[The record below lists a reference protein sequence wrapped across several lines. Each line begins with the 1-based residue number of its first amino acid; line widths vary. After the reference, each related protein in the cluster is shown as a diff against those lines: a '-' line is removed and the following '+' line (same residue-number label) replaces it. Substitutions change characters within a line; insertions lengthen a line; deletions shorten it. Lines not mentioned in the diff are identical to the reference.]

1 MSQDSVPHRGAVMPF
16 LLSQG
21 AEPIPGY
28 TLVKKLGV
36 GGYGEV
42 WEATAPG
49 GLAKA
54 IKIIFGQTGDARA
67 EQELKA
73 LNRIKEV
80 RHPFLLSLE
89 RFEISANQVVI
100 VMELAD
106 ASLMD
111 RYEECR
117 RAGLPGIPRD
127 ELLQYLRDAADAL
140 DYMNEHYGLQ
150 HLDIKPQN
158 LLLVGRRIKIADFGL
173 VKDLCGTS
181 VTATG
186 GVTPLYASPEA
197 FDGKVSRYS
206 DQYSLAIVYQ
216 EMLTGYRPFPG
227 KTTLQL
233 AFQHVNSPPLLDPLP
248 AADRPVIGRALS
260 KSPEQ
265 RFPTCREL
273 VEGLYGAQ
281 RQTPPPPAAAPAP
294 EARTSQPDPPT
305 PVGRISQPDPAAE
318 VRPPTPQPAPS
329 RDEDELL
336 ALDTMVGL
344 EPSSGV
350 TPLPT
355 PERRPPGAAPLPPR
369 PAGVGETRLRPTLFL
384 GVGGLAGRVLRRLR
398 HRLHLRFGGLDRVPV
413 FQFLLLDTDRAAL
426 RAAQQ
431 GKPGEALSFEETLP
445 LPLHRPEHYRAKSR
459 DLLQW
464 LDRRWLYGIP
474 RSQLTEGMR
483 SLGRLAFVDHA
494 DEIHDHLRRALARL
508 YSPRA
513 RAATSAA
520 TGLEVREDGPRV
532 FLVAGISGGTGGG
545 MVFDAAFAV
554 RQALAEHDPEGDA
567 LCALLLHATGQT
579 PTEVELA
586 RVNAYAALTELHH
599 FCRGQTPFPGGPP
612 HGTALAGD
620 RPFDECYLL
629 HLGDHLD
636 EAQVDAATDAPA
648 EYLFVNA
655 ATPVGAVLDQY
666 RAHRGEPDPRTT
678 LRTFGLSQV
687 VFPRH
692 LLAEAVGHRLCHHL
706 VLRWLGTLGP
716 LGAEVVKVKTQ
727 DRLAAAG
734 LAAEALTDRLHATV
748 KQVLGQGPEA
758 FFQKVYADWA
768 QGPAVRQRSLS
779 ADEAVRQVR
788 AKVRGH
794 LGDPTEPGRSPAG
807 APSLVESA
815 LQKQAVGLG
824 AQQGREVVDWL
835 RSVVED
841 PDGRLQAAERAA
853 GCLTEYLT
861 GVMDSARNLVG
872 QYRTG
877 QEDLAEKVAAE
888 WTGKSTGAWFGKG
901 RRQADGGLGAL
912 FLEWCWLRLKE
923 LVLNHTL
930 IVFKGVSAR
939 ISEFN
944 RELSLCRERLEH
956 FAATL
961 TPALPDATEPPAAIP
976 GRTELFPE
984 KAQNLREA
992 ADVLFRDLP
1001 GDFGLEFDRTFQA
1014 EVLAPRGGLWAVVSK
1029 HFNPAEVLREE
1040 LDGRCRAAVLDLI
1053 HDLNAAELFLG
1064 GVGREQAGS
1073 ALRTHLEMAVPPLA
1087 VSEGVRHYVVAVPA
1101 GPAGDALKEL
1111 VGRAMAETPATVLRG
1126 EGDILVCCEAAGLP
1140 ISRMAGALI
1149 GQEAGYREIARQVL
1163 TRTDVRWTP
1172 LPVG

>member
-1 MSQDSVPHRGAVMPF
+1 MPF

-28 TLVKKLGV
+28 KLVKKLGV

-42 WEATAPG
+42 WEATAPS

-89 RFEISANQVVI
+89 RFETSANQVVI

-117 RAGLPGIPRD
+117 HAGLPGIPRD

-197 FDGKVSRYS
+197 FDGKVSRFS

-233 AFQHVNSPPLLDPLP
+233 AFQHVHSRPLLDPLP
-248 AADRPVIGRALS
+248 ASDRPIIARALS

-265 RFPTCREL
+265 RFPTCRDL
-273 VEGLYGAQ
+273 VETIYGIPPH
-281 RQTPPPPAAAPAP
+281 TLPPPAAVGRA
-294 EARTSQPDPPT
+294 SLPDPQT
-305 PVGRISQPDPAAE
+305 SEQ
-318 VRPPTPQPAPS
+318 VRPPTPQPTPS
-329 RDEDELL
+329 EAEDNLL

-344 EPSSGV
+344 EPSSGG
-350 TPLPT
+350 TPPT
-355 PERRPPGAAPLPPR
+355 PVRQTPAAPRPRPPCP
-369 PAGVGETRLRPTLFL
+369 GETRLRPTLFL
-384 GVGGLAGRVLRRLR
+384 GIGGLAGMALRRLR
-398 HRLHLRFGGLDRVPV
+398 HRLYLRFGDLDRLPV
-413 FQFLLLDTDRAAL
+413 FQFLLLDTDRTAL

-431 GKPGEALSFEETLP
+431 GKPGEAFTSEETLP
-445 LPLHRPEHYRAKSR
+445 LPLHRPEHYRARSR

-494 DEIHDHLRRALARL
+494 DEIHDRLRRALARL
-508 YSPRA
+508 HSPQA
-513 RAATSAA
+513 RAATTAA
-520 TGLEVREDGPRV
+520 AGLDVREDAPRV
-532 FLVAGISGGTGGG
+532 FLVAAISGGTGGG
-545 MVFDAAFAV
+545 MVFDAACAV
-554 RQALAEHDPEGDA
+554 RQALAEYDPEGDA

-599 FCRGQTPFPGGPP
+599 FSQGQSPFPPGPP
-612 HGTALAGD
+612 QDPALSGE

-629 HLGDHLD
+629 LLGDHLD
-636 EAQVDAATDAPA
+636 EARADAATDALA
-648 EYLFVNA
+648 EYLFANT
-655 ATPVGAVLDQY
+655 ATSVGAVLDQY
-666 RAHRGEPDPRTT
+666 RAHRGASDAGMT
-678 LRTFGLSQV
+678 LRTFGLSQI

-692 LLAEAVGHRLCHHL
+692 LLAETVGHRLCHHL

-716 LGAEVVKVKTQ
+716 FDAEVVKEKAL
-727 DRLAAAG
+727 DRLATAG
-734 LAAEALTDRLHATV
+734 LTAEALTDRLHTTA
-748 KQVLGQGPEA
+748 KRALGQDPES
-758 FFQKVYADWA
+758 FFQRVFTDWA
-768 QGPAVRQRSLS
+768 HGPAVRQRQFS
-779 ADEAVRQVR
+779 ADETVRHVQ
-788 AKVRGH
+788 AKIRSH
-794 LGDPTEPGRSPAG
+794 LGGLAEPGSGPA
-807 APSLVESA
+807 APPTLVESA
-815 LQKQAVGLG
+815 LQKQALELG
-824 AQQGREVVDWL
+824 EQQGREMVDWL

-841 PDGRLQAAERAA
+841 PDGRLQAAERSA

-861 GVMDSARNLVG
+861 AVMDSARTLVG
-872 QYRTG
+872 QYRAG
-877 QEDLAEKVAAE
+877 QEELREKVIVE
-888 WTGKSTGAWFGKG
+888 WTGKGTGTWFGKG
-901 RRQADGGLGAL
+901 RRQADGRLGLL

-923 LVLNHTL
+923 LVLDHTL
-930 IVFKGVSAR
+930 IVFKGVSSR
-939 ISEFN
+939 ISQFN
-944 RELSLCRERLEH
+944 QELLLCRERLEY

-961 TPALPDATEPPAAIP
+961 APAAVSGAADQAAEVP

-984 KAQNLREA
+984 GAQSLREA
-992 ADVLFRDLP
+992 ADALFQDFP
-1001 GDFGLEFDRTFQA
+1001 GGLGLTFDRTFQA

-1040 LDGRCRAAVLDLI
+1040 LDSRCGAAVLELI
-1053 HDLNAAELFLG
+1053 HDLNAADLFLES
-1064 GVGREQAGS
+1064 VGREEAGP
-1073 ALRTHLEMAVPPLA
+1073 ALRTHLEQAVPPLA
-1087 VSEGVRHYVVAVPA
+1087 ASEGVRHYVVAVPA
-1101 GPAGDALKEL
+1101 GRAGDTLKEL
-1111 VGRAMAETPATVLRG
+1111 VGQVMAETPATVLRA
-1126 EGDILVCCEAAGLP
+1126 EGDILVCCEAAGLA
-1140 ISRMAGALI
+1140 ISQIAGALI
-1149 GQEAGYREIARQVL
+1149 GPEASYREIARQVL

-1172 LPVG
+1172 LPV